1 MTALLALDTADRTA
15 GVAVARGGEVLA
27 AVVGVTH
34 RRHGTRLLGLVDACL
49 TGAGVE
55 RADIAA
61 VACTVGPGSFTGLRV
76 GLATANGLS
85 AALGVPTA
93 GVSTLEALARSAM
106 PFPGTVVPLLD
117 AKKRQVYGAVL
128 DGRTGRRSAPEAAW
142 DPGVLAAAAAGAGGD
157 VLLLGSGI
165 GPYRDVFAA
174 ALGGRA
180 VFAPEWRWAIPPAQV
195 AVLASAALERGE
207 EAPPGGLAPVYCR
220 RSEAEERRA
229 G

>member
-27 AVVGVTH
+27 AVVGAAH
-34 RRHGTRLLGLVDACL
+34 RRHGSRLLGLVDACL
-49 TGAGVE
+49 AAAGVE
-55 RADIAA
+55 RADLSA

-85 AALGVPTA
+85 AALGVPAA
-93 GVSTLEALARSAM
+93 GVSTLEALARAAM
-106 PFPGTVVPLLD
+106 PFPGVVVPVLD
-117 AKKRQVYGAVL
+117 AKKRQVYGAVF
-128 DGRTGRRSAPEAAW
+128 DGRSGRRSVPEAAW
-142 DPGVLAAAAAGAGGD
+142 DPGALAAAAAGAGGD
-157 VLLLGSGI
+157 VLLLGSGL
-165 GPYRDVFAA
+165 GPYRDAFAE
-174 ALGGRA
+174 ALGARA
-180 VFAPEWRWAIPPAQV
+180 VFAPDWRWAIPPAQV
-195 AVLASAALERGE
+195 AVLAAGVLERGE